1 VSESWSTSQQILP
14 LASGN
19 VIATLDVDVCRM
31 FHLGLGGADY
41 HNVHLA
47 LCQELMQSVGEG
59 ESVMGS

>member
-1 VSESWSTSQQILP
+1 MFVEWSTWDS
-14 LASGN
+14 
-19 VIATLDVDVCRM
+19 
-31 FHLGLGGADY
+31 GGADY